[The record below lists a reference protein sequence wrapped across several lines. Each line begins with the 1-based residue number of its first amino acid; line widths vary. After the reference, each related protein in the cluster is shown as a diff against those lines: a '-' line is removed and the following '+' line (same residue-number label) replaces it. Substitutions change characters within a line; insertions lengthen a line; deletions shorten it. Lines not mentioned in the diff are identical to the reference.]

1 MSLMRFKIR
10 IKFKQ
15 NKKECIIFTINDNI
29 NLMHISARNK
39 YIVKVSMVKYTQ
51 INAYL
56 AKKSPDTQTKAK
68 IPRSSE
74 KSPAV
79 ATLVSYQCQCSV
91 KPQIIFTWHVVKNNM
106 S

>member
-1 MSLMRFKIR
+1 
-10 IKFKQ
+10 
-15 NKKECIIFTINDNI
+15 
-29 NLMHISARNK
+29 MHISARNK

-79 ATLVSYQCQCSV
+79 ATLVSCLLYRILS
-91 KPQIIFTWHVVKNNM
+91 IMIMHYFEILLTSHD

>member
-1 MSLMRFKIR
+1 
-10 IKFKQ
+10 
-15 NKKECIIFTINDNI
+15 
-29 NLMHISARNK
+29 
-39 YIVKVSMVKYTQ
+39 MVKYTQ

-79 ATLVSYQCQCSV
+79 ATLVSTVNYPIALKARFKMLCMCNGLIRCSQPV
-91 KPQIIFTWHVVKNNM
+91 E
-106 S
+106 

>member
-1 MSLMRFKIR
+1 
-10 IKFKQ
+10 
-15 NKKECIIFTINDNI
+15 
-29 NLMHISARNK
+29 
-39 YIVKVSMVKYTQ
+39 MVKYTQ

-79 ATLVSYQCQCSV
+79 ATLVKTLNSV
-91 KPQIIFTWHVVKNNM
+91 IRV
-106 S
+106 

>member
-1 MSLMRFKIR
+1 
-10 IKFKQ
+10 
-15 NKKECIIFTINDNI
+15 
-29 NLMHISARNK
+29 MHISARNK

-56 AKKSPDTQTKAK
+56 AKKSSETQTKAK

-79 ATLVSYQCQCSV
+79 ATLPLTES
-91 KPQIIFTWHVVKNNM
+91 NNM
-106 S
+106 HPQAQLMADEHHPI

>member
-1 MSLMRFKIR
+1 
-10 IKFKQ
+10 
-15 NKKECIIFTINDNI
+15 
-29 NLMHISARNK
+29 MHISARNK

-79 ATLVSYQCQCSV
+79 ATLFLCSCILCRV
-91 KPQIIFTWHVVKNNM
+91 ARFVDVCLKNYRFSRKGIVQNDAN
-106 S
+106 SRTF

>member
-1 MSLMRFKIR
+1 MY
-10 IKFKQ
+10 
-15 NKKECIIFTINDNI
+15 
-29 NLMHISARNK
+29 ISARNK

-74 KSPAV
+74 KYPAV
-79 ATLVSYQCQCSV
+79 ATLQMMVGADGYITQSQL
-91 KPQIIFTWHVVKNNM
+91 IFISAIASM
-106 S
+106 